1 MSALM
6 TVTSHIGGKNAT
18 VAIHPDRIEWERK
31 GRVTATRALGGAL
44 LTGSLR
50 KGGSTE
56 MMPIRAITSVTTKK
70 DGLTQWAVCVI
81 APGNTLDMR
90 VSKNEAE
97 GIKALLLQLMAESH
111 TT

>member
-18 VAIHPDRIEWERK
+18 VAIYPDRIEWDRK
-31 GRVTATRALGGAL
+31 GRITATRALGGAL

-56 MMPIRAITSVTTKK
+56 MIPMRAITSVTTKK
-70 DGLTQWAVCVI
+70 DGLTQWAVSVI
-81 APGNTLDMR
+81 APGNTVDMR
-90 VSKNEAE
+90 VSKAEAE
-97 GIKALLLQLMAESH
+97 EMRALILRLMSGQ

>member
-18 VAIHPDRIEWERK
+18 VAIYPDRIEWERK
-31 GRVTATRALGGAL
+31 GRVTATRLMTGAALVGKA
-44 LTGSLR
+44 R

-70 DGLTQWAVCVI
+70 DGLTQWAVQVI

-90 VSKNEAE
+90 VSKDEAE
-97 GIKALLLQLMAESH
+97 QIKRTLLQLMAQ
-111 TT
+111 T